1 MYKSIIPRRMDT
13 YIKKSRLLFFT
24 ENVSSDLSRTGG
36 SHILKF
42 INFSN
47 GIAEVRHLDHER
59 YLEELHCWQKLNIRH
74 YYHHHH

>member
-13 YIKKSRLLFFT
+13 YIFFLKSILLFFT

-59 YLEELHCWQKLNIRH
+59 
-74 YYHHHH
+74 